1 MCCVIY
7 NIEDPNT
14 GRLNH
19 HFKCYFQE
27 RIDKF
32 RLERDS
38 ASAST
43 SASNAAS
50 TLNCHGDEDAANA
63 NQTLPPNA
71 EAVSLRA
78 PNAEAVSARVMNEL
92 ECICCYD
99 KMTVPVFQCS
109 HGTYTQLDL
118 QCRDPN
124 TGHLNMDQSL
134 ATSLVTKL
142 RRITRPLHAI

>member
-1 MCCVIY
+1 MCWVIY

-32 RLERDS
+32 RHERDT

-43 SASNAAS
+43 SAS